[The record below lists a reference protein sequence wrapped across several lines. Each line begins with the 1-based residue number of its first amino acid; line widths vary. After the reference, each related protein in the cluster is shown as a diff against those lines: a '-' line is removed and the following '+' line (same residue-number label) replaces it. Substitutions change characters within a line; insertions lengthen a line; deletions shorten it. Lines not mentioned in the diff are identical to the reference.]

1 MKRHLAILAAVP
13 AILCAGSTL
22 EIPQNASPEA
32 RIVRSISD
40 LRQATPGQALGQI
53 DTVLQDKP
61 AFHLA
66 RLIRGDLLA
75 VRGGSLLQKFGNSA
89 SAAKVEPLRQEAK
102 ARVGRYT
109 DSSWKSGVP
118 GYFIELPADVH
129 SAILVDI
136 RRSRLFLY
144 KRQGDQWRL
153 ENDWYTSSGRQ
164 EGEKRSEGDA
174 RTPIG
179 AYVAQTLIPKAKL
192 TDFYGSGAYP
202 LNYPSTWDRLQKRSG
217 HGIWIHGSPTST
229 YSRPPKASGG
239 CVVLSNPDFET
250 LGKSIE
256 PGHTPVVVTD
266 GAQWVPSSRFEAE
279 RNELLG
285 AVESWRKA
293 WESRDVDRF
302 LTWYG
307 TAFRSGTGQDLS
319 TWEEQ
324 KRKVNSG
331 KSYIQVAISEVRAVV
346 VPEAKP
352 LVQVDFRQIYRSNN
366 LNNDM
371 HKRQYWRRED
381 GAWRIVYEGDAQ

>member
-1 MKRHLAILAAVP
+1 MKRHLAIFVTVP
-13 AILCAGSTL
+13 AILCADSAIEVPQST
-22 EIPQNASPEA
+22 SPEA
-32 RIVRSISD
+32 GLVRGISD
-40 LRQATPGQALGQI
+40 LRQANPSQALGRI

-75 VRGGSLLQKFGNSA
+75 VRGGSLLQKFGNTVNA
-89 SAAKVEPLRQEAK
+89 TKVEPLRQEAK

-118 GYFIELPADVH
+118 GYFLELPADVH
-129 SAILVDI
+129 TAILVDL

-144 KRQGDQWRL
+144 RRQNDQWRL
-153 ENDWYTSSGRQ
+153 ESDWYSSSGRQ
-164 EGEKRSEGDA
+164 EGEKRTEGDA

-179 AYVAQTLIPKAKL
+179 AYVAQHPIPKGKL

-202 LNYPSTWDRLQKRSG
+202 LNYPSTWDRLQKRTG

-239 CVVLSNPDFET
+239 CVVLSNPDFEA

-256 PGHTPVVVTD
+256 PGHTPVVVAD
-266 GAQWVPSSRFEAE
+266 GAQWMAPSRFEAA
-279 RNELLG
+279 RRELLE
-285 AVESWRKA
+285 AVEGWRKA
-293 WESRDVDRF
+293 WESRDVDRY
-302 LTWYG
+302 LSWYG
-307 TAFRSGTGQDLS
+307 SAFRSGSGQDLS
-319 TWEEQ
+319 SWEEQ

-331 KSYIQVAISEVRAVV
+331 KSYIQVSLSDLRAVV
-346 VPEAKP
+346 VPEAQP
-352 LVQVDFRQIYRSNN
+352 LVQVDFRQVYRSNN
-366 LNNDM
+366 LDNDM
-371 HKRQYWRRED
+371 RKRQYWKRED

>member
-102 ARVGRYT
+102 ARIGRYT

-144 KRQGDQWRL
+144 KRQGGQWRL

-266 GAQWVPSSRFEAE
+266 GAQWVPSNRFEAE

-285 AVESWRKA
+285 AVENWRKA

-319 TWEEQ
+319 AWEEQ

-346 VPEAKP
+346 VPEAQP

-371 HKRQYWRRED
+371 HKRQYWKRED